1 MAKIKGDV
9 MITFGPIPS
18 RRLGRSLGINNIPP
32 KICTYSCVYC
42 QIGKTSNMKIH
53 PQVFYSPSQIFNE
66 VQKKVEKSREKGEPI
81 DYLTFV
87 PDGETTLDINLGQEI
102 KSIKSL
108 GIKIA
113 VITNASL
120 INQKQVREN
129 LEEADLVSLKV
140 DSVEEEIW
148 RRVNHPHRS
157 LCLKTILEGIL
168 KFSGTFK
175 GKIIT
180 ETMLIK
186 NINDDSQYIKKVAN
200 FLAQLKPSKSYL
212 SLPIRPPADS
222 RVQSPSEEVVNRS
235 YNLFKEKIKQ
245 VECLIGYEGNAFA
258 FTGEVEEDILSIT
271 SVHPMREEALKYFL
285 KRAKSDWSIV
295 EELIEQGKLVESE
308 YEEHKFYIRK
318 FKRPDTIK

>member
-32 KICTYSCVYC
+32 KICSYSCVYC
-42 QIGKTSNMKIH
+42 QIGKTSNVKIH

-66 VQKKVEKSREKGEPI
+66 VQEKVEKSREKGESI

-87 PDGETTLDINLGQEI
+87 PDGEPTLDINLGKEI
-102 KSIKSL
+102 KLIKPL

-113 VITNASL
+113 VISNSSL
-120 INQKQVREN
+120 IDQKQVRKN
-129 LEEADLVSLKV
+129 LKEADLVSLKV
-140 DSVEEEIW
+140 DSVEEKIW
-148 RRVNHPHRS
+148 RKVNHPHRS
-157 LCLKTILEGIL
+157 LCLKSILEGIL
-168 KFSGTFK
+168 EFSRTFK

-186 NINDDSQYIKKVAN
+186 DVNDDSQHIKKVAD
-200 FLAQLKPSKSYL
+200 FLGKFKPSRSYL

-222 RVQSPSEEVVNRS
+222 WVQFPLEEVVNQS
-235 YNLFKEKIKQ
+235 YNLFKEKVDQ

-271 SVHPMREEALKYFL
+271 SVHPMREEALKDFL
-285 KRAKSDWSIV
+285 ERAKSDWSIV

-308 YEEHKFYIRK
+308 YEGHKFYIRK
-318 FKRPDTIK
+318 FKRSDTIK